1 MQTMLTID
9 DDVLQAAE
17 EIAVRKKTPVGKVIS
32 DLTRQ
37 ALAPAGP
44 AYEIRNGI
52 PVLVVRDPTPVT
64 LELVNRLRDEIP

>member
-17 EIAVRKKTPVGKVIS
+17 EIAAQKKTPVGKVIS

-37 ALAPAGP
+37 ALSPPRAP
-44 AYEIRNGI
+44 YEIRNGI

-64 LELVNRLRDEIP
+64 LELVNELRGETS

>member
-17 EIAVRKKTPVGKVIS
+17 EIAAQKKAPIGKVIS

-37 ALAPAGP
+37 ALAPSGP
-44 AYEIRNGI
+44 PYEIRNGI
-52 PVLVVRDPTPVT
+52 PVLVTRDPTPVT
-64 LELVNRLRDEIP
+64 LEFVNQLRDETP

>member
-17 EIAVRKKTPVGKVIS
+17 EIAAQKKTPVGKVIS

-37 ALAPAGP
+37 ALSPSGP
-44 AYEIRNGI
+44 PYEIRNGI
-52 PVLVVRDPTPVT
+52 PVLVMRDPMPVT
-64 LELVNRLRDEIP
+64 LELVNELRDETS